1 MLCLEP
7 MGFIWIRPS
16 MGSPQNPG
24 CPKVVWWLRIA
35 HRFPQILGNVNIQQA
50 RSLSRT
56 WTYLRTGTLHIS
68 FSDRNYSWY
77 QVAPLNGS
85 SLDMA
90 SGRRESTGG
99 FPIFRRS
106 SLKLET
112 WNFLTSTPTTAF
124 RLQVSMTWHDPKLI
138 NSPPH
143 TSVWPWNPKVCH
155 CLLQRMTRS
164 IFNWKQCDPA
174 PCIVGTLQRKCVG
187 VFVAYIL
194 PPKCWTSYSLLP
206 SWVLSGCHAQRPG
219 CTHLN
224 PLVSRG
230 YGSSH
235 EVLQKKSGSL
245 EMVKLCE
252 TLKISEWR
260 NHDVLW
266 GGNHEEIGLP
276 CKPLFTSWSSRRGLS
291 H

>member
-24 CPKVVWWLRIA
+24 CPKVIWPEKNHVIWHGSASLTDSRECQHHPTSQVIEPNLAWPICEQGLSISR
-35 HRFPQILGNVNIQQA
+35 QQ
-50 RSLSRT
+50 
-56 WTYLRTGTLHIS
+56 
-68 FSDRNYSWY
+68 DSWH

-112 WNFLTSTPTTAF
+112 GNFLTSTPTTAF
-124 RLQVSMTWHDPKLI
+124 RLRVSMMWHDPKLI
-138 NSPPH
+138 NSPPRA
-143 TSVWPWNPKVCH
+143 SVWPWNPKVCH

-174 PCIVGTLQRKCVG
+174 PCIVGTLQHKCVG

-194 PPKCWTSYSLLP
+194 PPNAGPATVCSLLECCQDVTRSDLAAP
-206 SWVLSGCHAQRPG
+206 IWTPGFKRIWVKSWGTSKKKWVLRNG
-219 CTHLN
+219 
-224 PLVSRG
+224 
-230 YGSSH
+230 
-235 EVLQKKSGSL
+235 
-245 EMVKLCE
+245 E
-252 TLKISEWR
+252 TLKISENEEITMSFGGKSWR
-260 NHDVLW
+260 NR
-266 GGNHEEIGLP
+266 P
-276 CKPLFTSWSSRRGLS
+276 AM
-291 H
+291 